1 MGNLKEFEF
10 KSSYNKLN
18 DDVAKE
24 FYLPCMHSATLYKR
38 ISGYFGS
45 TIYIIAWSALKD
57 FINHNGH
64 MQLLCS
70 PFLTEEDAEAIKE
83 GKAALADEVL
93 ARAFQKELSEL
104 MEQDSVS
111 SAAKLFACLIA
122 NKIVEIKLVI
132 ARDGKQKDAN
142 IERLYHDKAGIFID
156 EVGDSVAFRGS
167 INETFKGLSD
177 NGNIES
183 VDVFQSWDGGKD
195 AQRAQEI
202 LEGFERVWNGDYDV
216 LEIHDLPESAAKYI
230 RNEASNY
237 HWEQLLEEVKVVV
250 NKAEKWKP
258 NKASDIIKLK
268 DHQVNALE
276 GWEQADYQAI
286 YQGCTGCGKT
296 VIAISAIRHE
306 LERGKKILVLV
317 PSKELLANWDKEIR
331 RIITDIDINIFL
343 CGDGNNSWKNN
354 GNLSLWTSPSGTMNN
369 IVIAIMDTAA
379 KPEFLS
385 AVNDGEHLFVV
396 ADEVHNMG
404 SPTHRRIFG
413 LNYGSALG
421 LSATPERFGDP
432 EGTQSIIDYFGAIL
446 QPPYTLQTALR
457 EGVLT
462 KYFYYP
468 KRVELT
474 QDEQA
479 DWDELTKKISK
490 RYAMSH
496 GSGDATKSE
505 DSFLQ
510 HMMIERARIL
520 KKAANKVTTAIE
532 VLRQNYKEGQKWLV
546 YCEDKTQLQTVLTAI
561 RSEGIDAYAYYADM
575 PGDREDTL
583 SYFAENGGVI
593 VSIKCLDE
601 GVDIPS
607 TTHALI
613 LASSKNPREF
623 IQRRGRILRK
633 STGKNLSFLY
643 DAIVVPHES
652 SVQEDKSLS
661 IVVSELGRAIE
672 FGESSISSACITDLK
687 VLALRFGVNYNEV
700 INEGYEEDEE

>member
-1 MGNLKEFEF
+1 MEF
-10 KSSYNKLN
+10 
-18 DDVAKE
+18 
-24 FYLPCMHSATLYKR
+24 
-38 ISGYFGS
+38 IS
-45 TIYIIAWSALKD
+45 
-57 FINHNGH
+57 NNGH

-70 PFLTEEDAEAIKE
+70 PYLTEEDAEAIRE
-83 GKAALADEVL
+83 GKAALTDEVL
-93 ARAFQKELSEL
+93 AKSFQKELSEL
-104 MEQDSVS
+104 MEQENVS

-122 NKIVEIKLVI
+122 NKIIEIKLVI
-132 ARDGKQKDAN
+132 ARDDKRKDPN

-156 EVGDSVAFRGS
+156 RDGDSVAFRGS

-195 AQRAQEI
+195 AQRSNEI
-202 LEGFERVWNGDYDV
+202 LAGFDRVWNGGYDV
-216 LEIHDLPESAAKYI
+216 LEIHDLPETAAKYI
-230 RNEASNY
+230 RDKTADY
-237 HWEQLLEEVKVVV
+237 HWEQLLDEVKVVV
-250 NKAEKWKP
+250 NKAEKWRP
-258 NKASDIIKLK
+258 NKSSDVIKLK
-268 DHQVNALE
+268 DHQVDALE
-276 GWEQADYQAI
+276 GWEQADYRAI

-306 LERGKKILVLV
+306 IERGKKVLVLV

-331 RIITDIDINIFL
+331 RIITDININIFL
-343 CGDGNNSWKNN
+343 CGDGNNAWKNN
-354 GNLSLWTSPSGTMNN
+354 GNLSLWTSPSGSINN

-379 KPEFLS
+379 KPEFIS

-404 SPTHRRIFG
+404 SPTHRRIFA

-432 EGTQSIIDYFGAIL
+432 EGTQSIIDYFGAVL

-468 KRVELT
+468 KRVVLT
-474 QDEQA
+474 PDEQA
-479 DWDELTKKISK
+479 DWDELTKRISK
-490 RYAMSH
+490 RFAMSH
-496 GSGDATKSE
+496 GSGDAKKSE
-505 DSFLQ
+505 DAFLQ

-520 KKAANKVTTAIE
+520 KKAANKVTTAIDI
-532 VLRQNYKEGQKWLV
+532 LRKNYKEGQKWLV

-575 PGDREDTL
+575 SGDREGTL

-633 STGKNLSFLY
+633 SSGKNLSFLY

-687 VLALRFGVNYNEV
+687 VIALRFGVNYNEL